1 MSLHSPGWLLLL
13 VPLALLIGA
22 YLLVQRRRGR
32 YAVRFTNL
40 ELLDK
45 VAPRRPGWRRHVPAA
60 AFCGTLALLVVGFAR
75 PTTEVQVPRE
85 RATIVVAF
93 DVSASMEATD
103 VEPTR
108 FEAAQRAALAFV
120 DRLPER
126 FNAGLVPF
134 SGSATVAVPPTTD
147 RGALRSAIER
157 LTTGE
162 GTAIGEAVV
171 AARDAVRMLDREA
184 ETSPPPAHIVLL
196 SDGSNT
202 TGRSVES
209 AAQEAAGDKIPVSTI
224 AYGTESGTID
234 LPSGD
239 TVSVPVHGPA
249 LRGLA
254 SSTGGDFHEAAT
266 GEELQEVYE
275 DIGSSVGHRTEQR
288 EIWQWFVA
296 AGLLTALATAATS
309 LLWFSRLP

>member
-108 FEAAQRAALAFV
+108 FEAAQSAALAFV
-120 DRLPER
+120 DQLPER

-184 ETSPPPAHIVLL
+184 ETKPPPAHIVLL

-209 AAQEAAGDKIPVSTI
+209 AAREAAGDKIPVSTI

-239 TVSVPVHGPA
+239 TVSVPVDGPA

-275 DIGSSVGHRTEQR
+275 DIGSSVGHRTEER

>member
-45 VAPRRPGWRRHVPAA
+45 IAPRRPGWRRHVPAA

-147 RGALRSAIER
+147 RGALSSAIER

-209 AAQEAAGDKIPVSTI
+209 AAQEAAGDQIPVSTI

-239 TVSVPVHGPA
+239 TVSVPVDGPA

>member
-147 RGALRSAIER
+147 RGALSSAIER

-239 TVSVPVHGPA
+239 TVSVPVDGPA

>member
-40 ELLDK
+40 DLLDK

-171 AARDAVRMLDREA
+171 AARDAVRMLDRAA
-184 ETSPPPAHIVLL
+184 ESSPPPAHIVLL

-209 AAQEAAGDKIPVSTI
+209 AAQEASGDKIPVSTI

-239 TVSVPVHGPA
+239 TVSVPVDGPA

>member
-147 RGALRSAIER
+147 HGALRSAIER

-162 GTAIGEAVV
+162 GTAVGEAVV

-184 ETSPPPAHIVLL
+184 ETKPPPAHIVLL

-209 AAQEAAGDKIPVSTI
+209 AAREAAGDKIPVSTI

-239 TVSVPVHGPA
+239 TVSVPVDGPA
-249 LRGLA
+249 LRELA

-275 DIGSSVGHRTEQR
+275 DIGSSVGHRTEER

>member
-1 MSLHSPGWLLLL
+1 MSLRSPGWLLLL
-13 VPLALLIGA
+13 VPLAALIVA
-22 YLLVQRRRGR
+22 YLVVQRRRGR

-40 ELLDK
+40 DLLDK
-45 VAPRRPGWRRHVPAA
+45 VAPNRPGWRRHVPAA
-60 AFCGTLALLVVGFAR
+60 AFCGMLALLVVGFAR

-103 VEPTR
+103 VQPTR
-108 FEAAQRAALAFV
+108 FAAARDAALAFV

-147 RGALRSAIER
+147 REVLRTAIQR
-157 LTTGE
+157 LNTGE
-162 GTAIGEAVV
+162 GTAIGDAVV
-171 AARDAVRMLDREA
+171 AARNAVRALDERA
-184 ETSPPPAHIVLL
+184 ETEPQPAHIVLL

-202 TGRSVES
+202 TGRSMES
-209 AAQEAAGDKIPVSTI
+209 AAREAAADRIPVSTI
-224 AYGTESGTID
+224 AYGTQEGTIT

-239 TVSVPVHGPA
+239 SVPVPVDGPA
-249 LRGLA
+249 LEELA
-254 SSTGGDFHEAAT
+254 TTTGGDFHEAAT
-266 GEELQEVYE
+266 GEELQAVYE
-275 DIGSSVGHRTEQR
+275 DIGSSVGHRTEER

-296 AGLLTALATAATS
+296 AGLLTALLAAATS
-309 LLWFSRLP
+309 LLWFSRIP

>member
-75 PTTEVQVPRE
+75 PTTEVQVSRE

-184 ETSPPPAHIVLL
+184 ETKPPPAHIVLL

-239 TVSVPVHGPA
+239 TVSVPVDGPA

-275 DIGSSVGHRTEQR
+275 DIGSSVGHRTEER

>member
-1 MSLHSPGWLLLL
+1 MSLRSPGWLLLL
-13 VPLALLIGA
+13 VPLAALIGA

-40 ELLDK
+40 DLLDQ
-45 VAPRRPGWRRHVPAA
+45 VAPERPGWRRHVPAA

-85 RATIVVAF
+85 RATIMVAF

-108 FEAAQRAALAFV
+108 FRAAQRAALAFV

-134 SGSATVAVPPTTD
+134 NGTATVTVPPTTD
-147 RGALRSAIER
+147 RTVLRNAIEG
-157 LTTGE
+157 LTTGQ
-162 GTAIGEAVV
+162 GTAIGDAVV
-171 AARDAVRMLDREA
+171 AARDAVRALDKEA
-184 ETSPPPAHIVLL
+184 ESKPPPAHIVLL

-202 TGRSVES
+202 AGRSVES
-209 AAQEAAGDKIPVSTI
+209 AAREAAGDRIPVSTI
-224 AYGTESGTID
+224 AYGTEDGTIE
-234 LPSGD
+234 LAAGN
-239 TVSVPVHGPA
+239 TVQVPVDGPA
-249 LRGLA
+249 LEDLA
-254 SSTGGDFHEAAT
+254 SRTGGDFHEAAT
-266 GEELQEVYE
+266 GEELQDVYE
-275 DIGSSVGHRTEQR
+275 DIGSSVGHRTEER

-296 AGLLTALATAATS
+296 AGLVTALAAAATS
-309 LLWFSRLP
+309 LLWFSRIP

>member
-239 TVSVPVHGPA
+239 TVSVPVDGPA
-249 LRGLA
+249 LRDLA
-254 SSTGGDFHEAAT
+254 AGTGGDFHEAAT

-275 DIGSSVGHRTEQR
+275 DIGSSVGHRTEER

-309 LLWFSRLP
+309 LLWFSGLP

>member
-1 MSLHSPGWLLLL
+1 MSLRSPGWLLLL

-40 ELLDK
+40 DLLDK

-60 AFCGTLALLVVGFAR
+60 VFCGTLALLVVGFAR
-75 PTTEVQVPRE
+75 PTTEVRVPRE

-147 RGALRSAIER
+147 RGALRTAIER

-171 AARDAVRMLDREA
+171 AARDAVRTLDREA
-184 ETSPPPAHIVLL
+184 ETSPPPAHMVLL

-209 AAQEAAGDKIPVSTI
+209 AAQEATDDKIPVSTI

-239 TVSVPVHGPA
+239 TVSVPVDWPA
-249 LRGLA
+249 LRDLA
-254 SSTGGDFHEAAT
+254 SRTGGDFHEAAT

-275 DIGSSVGHRTEQR
+275 DIGSSVGHRTEER

-296 AGLLTALATAATS
+296 AGLLTTG
-309 LLWFSRLP
+309 

>member
-108 FEAAQRAALAFV
+108 FEAAQSAALAFV
-120 DRLPER
+120 DQLPER

-184 ETSPPPAHIVLL
+184 ETKPPPAHIVLL

-239 TVSVPVHGPA
+239 TVSVPVDGPA

-275 DIGSSVGHRTEQR
+275 DIGSSVGHRTEER

>member
-1 MSLHSPGWLLLL
+1 VSLHSPGWLLLL

-184 ETSPPPAHIVLL
+184 ETRPPPAHIVLL

-209 AAQEAAGDKIPVSTI
+209 AAQEASGDKIPVSTI

-239 TVSVPVHGPA
+239 TVSVPVDGPA
-249 LRGLA
+249 LRDLA
-254 SSTGGDFHEAAT
+254 AGTGGDFHEAAT

-275 DIGSSVGHRTEQR
+275 DIGSSVGHRTEER

>member
-1 MSLHSPGWLLLL
+1 VSLHSPGWLLLL

-120 DRLPER
+120 DQLPER

-171 AARDAVRMLDREA
+171 AARDAVRILDREA
-184 ETSPPPAHIVLL
+184 ETKPPPAHIVLL

-209 AAQEAAGDKIPVSTI
+209 AAREAAGDKIPVSTI

-239 TVSVPVHGPA
+239 TVSVPVDGPA

-275 DIGSSVGHRTEQR
+275 DIGSSVGHRTEER

>member
-60 AFCGTLALLVVGFAR
+60 AFCGTLALLVVGYAR

-147 RGALRSAIER
+147 RGALSSAIER

-239 TVSVPVHGPA
+239 TVSVPVDGPA

>member
-13 VPLALLIGA
+13 VPLALLVGA

-184 ETSPPPAHIVLL
+184 ETKPPPAHIVLL

-202 TGRSVES
+202 TGRSVEW
-209 AAQEAAGDKIPVSTI
+209 AAQEAADDKIPVSTI

-239 TVSVPVHGPA
+239 TVSVPVDGPA

-254 SSTGGDFHEAAT
+254 SGTGGDFHEAAT

>member
-147 RGALRSAIER
+147 RSALRTAIER

-184 ETSPPPAHIVLL
+184 ETKPPPAHIVLL

-209 AAQEAAGDKIPVSTI
+209 AAREAAGDKIPVSTI

-239 TVSVPVHGPA
+239 TVSVPVDGPT
-249 LRGLA
+249 LRELA

-275 DIGSSVGHRTEQR
+275 DIGSSVGHRTEER

>member
-1 MSLHSPGWLLLL
+1 VSLHSPGWLLLL

-239 TVSVPVHGPA
+239 TVSVPVDGPA
-249 LRGLA
+249 LRDLA
-254 SSTGGDFHEAAT
+254 AGTGGDFHEAAT

-275 DIGSSVGHRTEQR
+275 DIGSSVGHRTEER

-309 LLWFSRLP
+309 LLWFSGLP